1 MFKFLKRLAGALL
14 LAGAV
19 LGLAFLLRA
28 PLLRAGADFWIVNE
42 RATPADAIV
51 VLGGGLESRPFAAA
65 KLYHAGLA
73 PRVLLMNVRTGPAT
87 ELGILPAEVELTRKV
102 LVAEGVAETNLTAIG
117 NGVVNSFDEALAVR
131 DWVRQTGARRLLIVT
146 DLFHTRRVSWLYA
159 KELAGLN
166 VSTRVVAAPQRQ
178 YTAAD
183 WWRHEEGLIA
193 FQNEV
198 IKFAYYRLKY

>member
-1 MFKFLKRLAGALL
+1 MFKLLKRLVAALV

-19 LGLAFLLRA
+19 LGLAYLFRA
-28 PLLRAGADFWIVNE
+28 PLLRAGADLWIVNQT
-42 RATPADAIV
+42 ASPADAIV

-73 PRVLLMNVRTGPAT
+73 PRVVLMNVRPGPAT
-87 ELGILPAEVELTRKV
+87 ELGVLPAEAVLTRQV
-102 LVAEGVAETNLTAIG
+102 LVAEGVAETNLVALG
-117 NGVVNSFDEALAVR
+117 NGVATSYDEALAVR

-166 VSTRVVAAPQRQ
+166 VSTRVVAATQRQ

-183 WWRHEEGLIA
+183 WWCHEEGLIA

>member
-1 MFKFLKRLAGALL
+1 VFKLLKRLVAALV

-19 LGLAFLLRA
+19 LGLAYLFRA
-28 PLLRAGADFWIVNE
+28 PLLRAGADLWIVNQT
-42 RATPADAIV
+42 ASPADAIV

-73 PRVLLMNVRTGPAT
+73 PRVVLMNVRPGPAT
-87 ELGILPAEVELTRKV
+87 ELGVLPAEAVLTRQV
-102 LVAEGVAETNLTAIG
+102 LVAEGVAETNLVALG
-117 NGVVNSFDEALAVR
+117 NGVATSYDEALAVR

-166 VSTRVVAAPQRQ
+166 VSTRVVAATQRQ

-183 WWRHEEGLIA
+183 WWCHEEGLIA

>member
-1 MFKFLKRLAGALL
+1 MFKWFQRVLAGLL
-14 LAGAV
+14 LAGV
-19 LGLAFLLRA
+19 CLGLAYLFRA
-28 PLLRAGADFWIVNE
+28 PLLQAGAEYWIINQS
-42 RATPADAIV
+42 ATPADAIV

-65 KLYHAGLA
+65 KLFHAGLA

-87 ELGILPAEVELTRKV
+87 ELGILPAEAELTRKV
-102 LVAEGVAETNLTAIG
+102 LVAQGVGETNLVTLG
-117 NGVVNSFDEALAVR
+117 NGVASSYDEALAVR

-178 YTAAD
+178 YAATD
-183 WWRHEEGLIA
+183 WWQHEEGLIA
-193 FQNEV
+193 FQNEL
-198 IKFAYYRLKY
+198 IKFAYYRVKY